1 MRTARR
7 YWLYQCLGWGGYAVV
22 GVVLTAQAVGHVS
35 LAMIVGY
42 LSFFGYSIGFTDFFR
57 QQIKRHHWLELPM
70 APKAIRLIAG
80 AVVIGSLQA
89 ALVVL
94 IDVGFNRVWWP
105 YSNVLWLWGS
115 VTNASLLW
123 TFLYVQ
129 LTARRRF
136 EERDAR
142 QQLAL
147 REAELRALESQVNP
161 HFLFN
166 CLNSIR
172 ALVTIDPPRAQEM
185 LTRLANV
192 LRHSLRPDKEHT
204 VPLVQEVEAV
214 ADYLALEAV
223 RFEERL
229 RVKMTID
236 RDVEQFPVPPM
247 LLQTLVENAIKHGIA
262 QVTDQGDLTVRA
274 ARENGAVRLEVENTG
289 ELRESSNGMRVGLA
303 NARERLRLLYGDRAS
318 LQLKGAGE
326 RVTATVTIPA

>member
-1 MRTARR
+1 MTTGQR
-7 YWLYQCLGWGGYAVV
+7 YWLLQCLGWGAYTMIGIF
-22 GVVLTAQAVGHVS
+22 TATQFDGWRAS
-35 LAMIVGY
+35 ILIGY
-42 LSFFGYSIGFTDFFR
+42 LLFFGYSIGFTDFFR
-57 QQIKRHHWLELPM
+57 QQIKRRGWLDLPFG
-70 APKAIRLIAG
+70 PRLLKLLPG
-80 AVVIGSLQA
+80 VLLIGLLQTT
-89 ALVVL
+89 LVVL
-94 IDVGFNRVWWP
+94 VDVGFDRQFWP
-105 YSNVLWLWGS
+105 LASIAWLWGG
-115 VTNASLLW
+115 VTNATLVW

-136 EERDAR
+136 QERDAR

-172 ALVTIDPPRAQEM
+172 ALVVIDPPRAQEM

-204 VPLVQEVEAV
+204 VPLSQEVEAV

-229 RVKMTID
+229 RVKMAID

-262 QVTDQGDLTVRA
+262 QVTDHGDLLVRA
-274 ARENGAVRLEVENTG
+274 AREDGAVRLEVENTG
-289 ELRESSNGMRVGLA
+289 ELRESSHGTRVGLA

>member
-1 MRTARR
+1 MTTAQR
-7 YWLYQCLGWGGYAVV
+7 YWLFQCVGWGAYTIVGIVMTGQDAGY
-22 GVVLTAQAVGHVS
+22 S
-35 LAMIVGY
+35 LSMIVGY
-42 LSFFGYSIGFTDFFR
+42 LAFFGYSIGFTDFFR
-57 QQIKRHHWLELPM
+57 QQIKRRGWLEQPLAVCGP
-70 APKAIRLIAG
+70 RLLAG
-80 AVVIGSLQA
+80 ALLIGVLQTM
-89 ALVVL
+89 LVVL
-94 IDVGFNRVWWP
+94 IDMGFNRVFWP
-105 YSNVLWLWGS
+105 YSPLIWPWLGM
-115 VTNASLLW
+115 TNATLVW

-129 LTARRRF
+129 LTSRRRR

-204 VPLVQEVEAV
+204 VPLAQEVEAV

-229 RVKMTID
+229 RVKMAID

-274 ARENGAVRLEVENTG
+274 ARENGAVRLEVVNTG
-289 ELRESSNGMRVGLA
+289 QLRETSNGTRVGLK

-318 LQLKGAGE
+318 LQLSGAGE
-326 RVTATVTIPA
+326 SVTATVMIPV